1 MNNINH
7 HKEHRSNYYSIRKY
21 SVGTASILLGTFL
34 IFGQQQA
41 QAAEHNKQAQT
52 LEQYVDQSQVSLH
65 KWDTDVQR
73 DAQSIDKKIMNNDV
87 VNTDKHLSVAHEH
100 HNTPTYND
108 NKPEVSRPDNTL
120 DNPANNVISTPSNT
134 TQTTFPKQPVKSV
147 EQSQASADKWLAPK
161 KMYRESPQQENYTT
175 AQMASTA
182 RDVVHSPATTIN
194 ENIDT
199 AVKGQEQVTKAN
211 FADHFRVIG
220 NTSWYNPNTGIISLT
235 DDTNNLVS
243 AAYLTSKLDISQGF
257 HLTGKVNLGHRSMAQ
272 NSGNGVSFILSPN
285 SPGEIGKAGPAV
297 GIGGLKNAF
306 GFKLDTKFDGQES
319 TFAKADPSYLN
330 QLGAFGAFIHTTQDY
345 QHKAITYNS
354 KNGIEGPKL
363 LRGKPDNNLF
373 YPFSFEFN
381 PKTEMLKVLY
391 EGQTW
396 ERNIADWLRLS
407 KTTKFNL
414 TIFASTGP
422 NGSNKQQFKFGSF
435 TYVPTSTV
443 YVQYK
448 DVDTGENIARPN
460 YLAGKAGDIISINHL
475 QKDVSDDNYEF
486 VMAEGPVKNNIIT
499 YTRENQNVILKYKMK
514 KAVQPIDMNVNIE
527 PQQPKV
533 DTITTKS
540 REITGTTDKNTEVKV
555 VFSDGYTVHVQ
566 EDGTGRFTVIVPFG
580 KRLTAGD
587 TIQFLAKNKTGKIS
601 NTAQVR
607 VIDPTVAKPQVKP
620 STQAPPQQSPEMKP
634 NSLTSQQMDTKVMPK
649 PSQPMPQMMDG
660 GNQQSNQSNMKDD
673 PVPMKPMKPMKPM
686 NPGDMMEPSQPMPQ
700 VMDEGNKQSNV
711 KEKQTAPVPMKPMS
725 PGDMMEP
732 SQPMPQAMD
741 EGNEQSNVKEKQT
754 DPVPMKPM
762 NPGDMMEPSQPMPQV
777 MDEGNKQSNVKEK
790 QTAPVPMKPMSPDN
804 MMKPSQPMP
813 QAMGGGN
820 KQSKQSNM
828 KAGQQ
833 SMSPQYKEVMAKQS
847 QSTTQSNSATTTK
860 WMADMPEKDTV
871 MWKMDKPSST
881 TSEPAQHKP
890 TMKKKMWNENSVQ
903 HTLPKTGIN
912 EGTTVTIFASFLAI
926 LGSVLLLVGRKGLVQ
941 REK

>member
-1 MNNINH
+1 MNNITYHN
-7 HKEHRSNYYSIRKY
+7 EHRSNYYAIRKY

-34 IFGQQQA
+34 IFGQHQQA

-435 TYVPTSTV
+435 TYLPTSTV

-673 PVPMKPMKPMKPM
+673 PVPMKPMKPM

>member
-1 MNNINH
+1 MNNITYHN
-7 HKEHRSNYYSIRKY
+7 EHRSNYYAIRKY

-34 IFGQQQA
+34 IFGQHQQA

-601 NTAQVR
+601 NTAQVT

-673 PVPMKPMKPMKPM
+673 PVPMKPMK
-686 NPGDMMEPSQPMPQ
+686 
-700 VMDEGNKQSNV
+700 
-711 KEKQTAPVPMKPMS
+711 
-725 PGDMMEP
+725 
-732 SQPMPQAMD
+732 
-741 EGNEQSNVKEKQT
+741 
-754 DPVPMKPM
+754 PMKPM

>member
-725 PGDMMEP
+725 P
-732 SQPMPQAMD
+732 
-741 EGNEQSNVKEKQT
+741 
-754 DPVPMKPM
+754 
-762 NPGDMMEPSQPMPQV
+762 
-777 MDEGNKQSNVKEK
+777 
-790 QTAPVPMKPMSPDN
+790 DN

>member
-1 MNNINH
+1 MNNITYHN
-7 HKEHRSNYYSIRKY
+7 EHRSNYYAIRKY

-34 IFGQQQA
+34 IFGQHQQA

-435 TYVPTSTV
+435 TYLPTSTV

-673 PVPMKPMKPMKPM
+673 PVPMKPMKPM

-754 DPVPMKPM
+754 APVPMKPM

>member
-1 MNNINH
+1 MNNITYHN
-7 HKEHRSNYYSIRKY
+7 EHRSNYYAIRKY

-34 IFGQQQA
+34 IFGQHQQA

-435 TYVPTSTV
+435 TY
-443 YVQYK
+443 
-448 DVDTGENIARPN
+448 
-460 YLAGKAGDIISINHL
+460 
-475 QKDVSDDNYEF
+475 
-486 VMAEGPVKNNIIT
+486 
-499 YTRENQNVILKYKMK
+499 
-514 KAVQPIDMNVNIE
+514 
-527 PQQPKV
+527 
-533 DTITTKS
+533 
-540 REITGTTDKNTEVKV
+540 
-555 VFSDGYTVHVQ
+555 
-566 EDGTGRFTVIVPFG
+566 
-580 KRLTAGD
+580 
-587 TIQFLAKNKTGKIS
+587 
-601 NTAQVR
+601 
-607 VIDPTVAKPQVKP
+607 
-620 STQAPPQQSPEMKP
+620 
-634 NSLTSQQMDTKVMPK
+634 
-649 PSQPMPQMMDG
+649 
-660 GNQQSNQSNMKDD
+660 
-673 PVPMKPMKPMKPM
+673 
-686 NPGDMMEPSQPMPQ
+686 
-700 VMDEGNKQSNV
+700 
-711 KEKQTAPVPMKPMS
+711 
-725 PGDMMEP
+725 
-732 SQPMPQAMD
+732 
-741 EGNEQSNVKEKQT
+741 
-754 DPVPMKPM
+754 
-762 NPGDMMEPSQPMPQV
+762 
-777 MDEGNKQSNVKEK
+777 
-790 QTAPVPMKPMSPDN
+790 
-804 MMKPSQPMP
+804 
-813 QAMGGGN
+813 
-820 KQSKQSNM
+820 
-828 KAGQQ
+828 
-833 SMSPQYKEVMAKQS
+833 
-847 QSTTQSNSATTTK
+847 
-860 WMADMPEKDTV
+860 
-871 MWKMDKPSST
+871 
-881 TSEPAQHKP
+881 
-890 TMKKKMWNENSVQ
+890 
-903 HTLPKTGIN
+903 
-912 EGTTVTIFASFLAI
+912 
-926 LGSVLLLVGRKGLVQ
+926 
-941 REK
+941 

>member
-41 QAAEHNKQAQT
+41 QAAEHKPQAQT
-52 LEQYVDQSQVSLH
+52 IEQHVTQSQ
-65 KWDTDVQR
+65 DTVPKENVDVQLNTQVT
-73 DAQSIDKKIMNNDV
+73 DTKLNNDV
-87 VNTDKHLSVAHEH
+87 VTVKNHSSVAYEQHQ
-100 HNTPTYND
+100 TPTYND
-108 NKPEVSRPDNTL
+108 DKINYVNEASQPSNSQYT
-120 DNPANNVISTPSNT
+120 PANKVMSATLNSTQATPT
-134 TQTTFPKQPVKSV
+134 PKQPVSYSK
-147 EQSQASADKWLAPK
+147 QSQVSKNPWLAPN
-161 KMYRESPQQENYTT
+161 KMHIATPQQENNKVDQMSWGTKDVAQASVT
-175 AQMASTA
+175 AEKTQT
-182 RDVVHSPATTIN
+182 N
-194 ENIDT
+194 
-199 AVKGQEQVTKAN
+199 AVLKGQEHVTKTN

-587 TIQFLAKNKTGKIS
+587 TIQFLAKNKAGKIS
-601 NTAQVR
+601 NTAQVT

-673 PVPMKPMKPMKPM
+673 PVPMKPMK
-686 NPGDMMEPSQPMPQ
+686 
-700 VMDEGNKQSNV
+700 
-711 KEKQTAPVPMKPMS
+711 
-725 PGDMMEP
+725 
-732 SQPMPQAMD
+732 
-741 EGNEQSNVKEKQT
+741 
-754 DPVPMKPM
+754 PMKPM

>member
-1 MNNINH
+1 MNNITYHN
-7 HKEHRSNYYSIRKY
+7 EHRSNYYAIRKY

-34 IFGQQQA
+34 IFGQHQQA

-725 PGDMMEP
+725 P
-732 SQPMPQAMD
+732 
-741 EGNEQSNVKEKQT
+741 
-754 DPVPMKPM
+754 
-762 NPGDMMEPSQPMPQV
+762 
-777 MDEGNKQSNVKEK
+777 
-790 QTAPVPMKPMSPDN
+790 DN

>member
-41 QAAEHNKQAQT
+41 QAAEHKPQAQT
-52 LEQYVDQSQVSLH
+52 IEQHVTQSQ
-65 KWDTDVQR
+65 DTVPKENVDVQLNTQVT
-73 DAQSIDKKIMNNDV
+73 DTKLNNDV
-87 VNTDKHLSVAHEH
+87 VTVKNHSSVAYEQHQ
-100 HNTPTYND
+100 TPTYND
-108 NKPEVSRPDNTL
+108 DKINYVNEAYQPSNSQYT
-120 DNPANNVISTPSNT
+120 PANKVMSATLNSTQATPT
-134 TQTTFPKQPVKSV
+134 PKQPVSYSK
-147 EQSQASADKWLAPK
+147 QSQVSKNPWLAPN
-161 KMYRESPQQENYTT
+161 KMHIATPQQENNKVDQMSWGTKDVAQASVT
-175 AQMASTA
+175 AEKTQT
-182 RDVVHSPATTIN
+182 N
-194 ENIDT
+194 
-199 AVKGQEQVTKAN
+199 AVLKGQEHVTKTN

-272 NSGNGVSFILSPN
+272 NSGNGVSFILSQN

-601 NTAQVR
+601 NTAQVT

-673 PVPMKPMKPMKPM
+673 PVPMKPM

-790 QTAPVPMKPMSPDN
+790 QTAPVPMKPMSPGD
-804 MMKPSQPMP
+804 MMEPSQPMP

-820 KQSKQSNM
+820 KQSKQSNI

-926 LGSVLLLVGRKGLVQ
+926 LGSVLLLVGRKSLVQ

>member
-1 MNNINH
+1 MNNITYHN
-7 HKEHRSNYYSIRKY
+7 EHRSNYYAIRKY

-34 IFGQQQA
+34 IFGQHQQA

-161 KMYRESPQQENYTT
+161 KMYRESPHQENYTT

-354 KNGIEGPKL
+354 KNGVEGPKL

-587 TIQFLAKNKTGKIS
+587 TIQISAKNKTGKIS
-601 NTAQVR
+601 NTAQVT

-673 PVPMKPMKPMKPM
+673 PVPMKPM

-754 DPVPMKPM
+754 DPVPMMPM

>member
-1 MNNINH
+1 MNNITYHN
-7 HKEHRSNYYSIRKY
+7 EHRSNYYAIRKY

-34 IFGQQQA
+34 IFGQHQQA

-272 NSGNGVSFILSPN
+272 NSGNGVSFILSLN

-649 PSQPMPQMMDG
+649 PS
-660 GNQQSNQSNMKDD
+660 
-673 PVPMKPMKPMKPM
+673 
-686 NPGDMMEPSQPMPQ
+686 
-700 VMDEGNKQSNV
+700 
-711 KEKQTAPVPMKPMS
+711 
-725 PGDMMEP
+725 
-732 SQPMPQAMD
+732 
-741 EGNEQSNVKEKQT
+741 
-754 DPVPMKPM
+754 
-762 NPGDMMEPSQPMPQV
+762 
-777 MDEGNKQSNVKEK
+777 
-790 QTAPVPMKPMSPDN
+790 
-804 MMKPSQPMP
+804 
-813 QAMGGGN
+813 
-820 KQSKQSNM
+820 
-828 KAGQQ
+828 
-833 SMSPQYKEVMAKQS
+833 
-847 QSTTQSNSATTTK
+847 
-860 WMADMPEKDTV
+860 
-871 MWKMDKPSST
+871 
-881 TSEPAQHKP
+881 
-890 TMKKKMWNENSVQ
+890 
-903 HTLPKTGIN
+903 
-912 EGTTVTIFASFLAI
+912 
-926 LGSVLLLVGRKGLVQ
+926 
-941 REK
+941 

>member
-1 MNNINH
+1 MNNITYHN
-7 HKEHRSNYYSIRKY
+7 EHRSNYYAIRKY

-34 IFGQQQA
+34 IFGQHQQA

-435 TYVPTSTV
+435 TYLPTSTV

-673 PVPMKPMKPMKPM
+673 PVPMKPMKPM
-686 NPGDMMEPSQPMPQ
+686 
-700 VMDEGNKQSNV
+700 
-711 KEKQTAPVPMKPMS
+711 
-725 PGDMMEP
+725 
-732 SQPMPQAMD
+732 
-741 EGNEQSNVKEKQT
+741 
-754 DPVPMKPM
+754 

>member
-1 MNNINH
+1 MNNITYHN
-7 HKEHRSNYYSIRKY
+7 EHRSNYYAIRKY

-34 IFGQQQA
+34 IFGQHQQA

-673 PVPMKPMKPMKPM
+673 PVPMKPMKPM

-762 NPGDMMEPSQPMPQV
+762 NPGDMME
-777 MDEGNKQSNVKEK
+777 
-790 QTAPVPMKPMSPDN
+790 
-804 MMKPSQPMP
+804 PSQPMP

>member
-1 MNNINH
+1 MNNITYHN
-7 HKEHRSNYYSIRKY
+7 EHRSNYYAIRKY

-34 IFGQQQA
+34 IFGQHQQA

-108 NKPEVSRPDNTL
+108 NKPEVSRPDNTLDNPEVSRPDNTLDNPEVSRPDNTL

-475 QKDVSDDNYEF
+475 QNDVSDDNYEF

-499 YTRENQNVILKYKMK
+499 YTREDQNVILKYKMK

-601 NTAQVR
+601 NTAQVT

-660 GNQQSNQSNMKDD
+660 GNQQSNQSNMKD
-673 PVPMKPMKPMKPM
+673 
-686 NPGDMMEPSQPMPQ
+686 
-700 VMDEGNKQSNV
+700 
-711 KEKQTAPVPMKPMS
+711 
-725 PGDMMEP
+725 
-732 SQPMPQAMD
+732 
-741 EGNEQSNVKEKQT
+741 

-912 EGTTVTIFASFLAI
+912 EGTTITIFASFLAI